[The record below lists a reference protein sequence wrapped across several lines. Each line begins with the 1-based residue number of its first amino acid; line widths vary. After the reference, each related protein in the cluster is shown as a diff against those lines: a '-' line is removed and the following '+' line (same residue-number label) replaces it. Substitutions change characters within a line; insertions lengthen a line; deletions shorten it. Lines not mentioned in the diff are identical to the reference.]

1 MGSARAI
8 EKMVVNVPRDRFFE
22 IITDF
27 EKLPE
32 FIPELDKVELVR
44 TSGETRTVTYSIM
57 LLGRAISYTLELTN
71 QPPGQVTWKLLKGDF
86 MKQNSG
92 RWQLEEI
99 DANTTAVTY
108 ELEMAFPMLVPSAVV
123 SKLQENSLPKLMAQY
138 KARAESLHG

>member
-1 MGSARAI
+1 MGSARAV
-8 EKMVVNVPRDRFFE
+8 EKMVVKVPRESFFAV
-22 IITDF
+22 ITDF

-32 FIPELDKVELVR
+32 FIPELDKVQLVR
-44 TSGETRTVTYSIM
+44 TSGDVRTVTYSVS

-71 QPPGQVTWKLLKGDF
+71 HAPDQVTWRLLKGDF
-86 MKQNSG
+86 MKKNQG
-92 RWQLEEI
+92 RWLLEEV

-123 SKLQENSLPKLMAQY
+123 SKLQENSLPKLMTQY